1 MDIKPF
7 LLTVLVSHCQLA
19 PHSAWSLEHE
29 ALPWSIPLEQ
39 AWAPHPQGEALGFAQ
54 VESVRES
61 VVNTDPLICICQRVK
76 LNQ

>member
-1 MDIKPF
+1 MP
-7 LLTVLVSHCQLA
+7 T
-19 PHSAWSLEHE
+19 
-29 ALPWSIPLEQ
+29 
-39 AWAPHPQGEALGFAQ
+39 PQGEVLGFAQ